1 MLCVRLIGKLRKVS
15 KKAQRNPKIFQKVRL
30 GREMQEAKQLFF
42 GPFRLD
48 PTNECLWRGEKEI
61 RLHPKA
67 FGLLRHLMD
76 HPGQMVT
83 KESLLETIWPA
94 VHVTEAIL
102 SVYVAEIRKALGED
116 PKKPV
121 FIETYIVG
129 AIASSLPSLST
140 ISQG

>member
-1 MLCVRLIGKLRKVS
+1 
-15 KKAQRNPKIFQKVRL
+15 
-30 GREMQEAKQLFF
+30 MQEEKQYFF

-48 PTNECLWRGEKEI
+48 LTNECLWRGGEEI

-67 FGLLRHLMD
+67 FGLLQCLLN

-83 KESLLETIWPA
+83 KESLLETLWPG

-121 FIETYIVG
+121 FIETLHRRGYRFIAPVNLDATTGLSQTLAG
-129 AIASSLPSLST
+129 AGHR
-140 ISQG
+140 QHR